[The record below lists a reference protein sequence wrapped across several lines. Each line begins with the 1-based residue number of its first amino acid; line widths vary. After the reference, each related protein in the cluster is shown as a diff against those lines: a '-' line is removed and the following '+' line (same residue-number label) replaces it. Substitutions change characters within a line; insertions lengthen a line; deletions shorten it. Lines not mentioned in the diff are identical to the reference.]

1 MQSFA
6 ERLKEAREM
15 RGYTQEQLSGASGVS
30 LSSVRRYV
38 HNKRGK
44 GEPSAFYLLALAQV
58 LDVTPE
64 YLLIGDNNM
73 NKYTAAIKAELSQIT
88 DFHSIEEIKS
98 TPLNASVLAHLEMSD
113 DLVNDILQ
121 TWEGKN
127 LLKDSGF
134 YRSYIRDVILRY
146 CQNRSFLKSKLNLS
160 DGMICGSVN
169 NT

>member
-1 MQSFA
+1 
-6 ERLKEAREM
+6 
-15 RGYTQEQLSGASGVS
+15 
-30 LSSVRRYV
+30 
-38 HNKRGK
+38 
-44 GEPSAFYLLALAQV
+44 
-58 LDVTPE
+58 
-64 YLLIGDNNM
+64 M